1 MKEMEQLQLQA
12 AAQRDELQ
20 AQIEKTRDDES
31 FLRDHLSISVKENR
45 RLETELLDTTEKLVA
60 AENQI
65 ANLQT
70 NIENIMKEKFGD
82 LDPGSAEFFLQEE
95 RIKQLHLSYEV
106 QCRELQDRIDELQ
119 SELNDFHCISRDHQL
134 NSKTLNEELESKS
147 PGNESD
153 PGLGSEE
160 VQPFSLSL
168 EAEMMLEQLKD
179 RHLQEMDELRKQME
193 HKISEFEE
201 IVEKQRAS
209 QEERRVSIHQ
219 QHKDERDALRDEISR
234 VQSRAEELQTRL
246 DQVLTDPP
254 NLKPDMDNELQ
265 TFQEEE
271 IQTLRQ
277 QLLESHI
284 KNADLDEQLK
294 NLEEQ
299 LSEINASFSK
309 ELEELRK
316 KHKQEITRL
325 EQSQAEFLAQM
336 EAERSTLSRE
346 FEEEKAFLK
355 LKFDA
360 EIEARLEQDQVRFE
374 KERAEV
380 VQRLTE
386 QWEKERAQLDEE
398 NASNLQVLLEEEMLK
413 LVKEHE
419 DKEAEMKA
427 QFELEK
433 EQIQQKCEDGLLE
446 RLHQQ
451 TMEFELRERKLKG
464 ECDMEKAQLEEDFE
478 GMVQERVREELEKM
492 AADRDEE
499 DKRFEQL
506 MREERDKIH
515 QQHQETVKE
524 LMQRHQKEREELH
537 GTLDK
542 LKEDIASERRQI
554 ASGFGL
560 RLKQLEERF
569 EMDQEQVAERF
580 QADILKLEQN
590 YQNELKATYKNHEA
604 ERHQWE
610 EETSAILGR
619 ERSKM
624 TEEWTKEMD
633 VMVSKNNRLQSELDE
648 IVRCNELEETDLRK
662 QIAELQEGL
671 EMREK
676 FLSDVQK
683 QAMESEEMLKET
695 VQILQDER
703 NELMKSQFEIEAKYK
718 EVVGISEQ
726 QIAERIELLT
736 ERDDSKVKI
745 EELERSMAKIQGD
758 YDVERNDLQAVITD
772 MEEKGAKW
780 RMIKELQMQ
789 ASQVLNFVQKVEMVS
804 IEDMID
810 TGDIENVD
818 GGYEITSGFDTTVS
832 NSTRSTSSLG
842 EESLNLLSP
851 IEDLEFNINSRND
864 GVLSSS
870 ETSDVDESNYA
881 SRKSSPNQLCVHEQ
895 SQFNEKHLKSEIDLS
910 IFNSGKKGASCANV
924 DPIISECRD
933 QKPYCGGDPAFK
945 NKLEAVSSDA
955 VSHNGDN
962 FPRLERLEGT
972 DVAKNGIQHEN
983 RVCCELKPQK
993 GFSFEVGE
1001 SMHKECFPYETVVDA
1016 VVLEDAENLGLLLE
1030 DKRSNCNSHNN
1041 NLLMPG
1047 ICFGQFESMNESI
1060 EKQDVIKL
1068 SVLYKTTANEN
1079 VLLQEKVSL
1088 LQQKIE
1094 ILGTLLAHNNEKL
1107 KTGHQALEDNYSL
1120 KVKLLL
1126 FTEHIKELE
1135 RKAFQMADLQ
1145 IRYEDCACENSKL
1158 KEQNAELEK
1167 RVWSLESSLNIH
1179 GSPVTLADDIHRMR
1193 RENGRLSELLVEL
1206 ETPPGNLL
1214 MKRKKSRES
1223 TQPIQSGLHQLR
1235 EDLEDRCCDFKLEN
1249 AKLQRAMTDLQDQSH
1264 LLTKTSTV
1272 HRSEAYRLSEENLH
1286 LNKKINALKEDDLK
1300 DLMKTLATLK
1310 EEKDASERA
1319 ADDYKKQ
1326 ISELQS
1332 QSVLLGNRN
1341 GILCEK
1347 NSQHLCDVEALK
1359 QQVAALA
1366 ETKDQTKSEDK
1377 TQLSACVSALEAEM
1391 TKAANETAS
1400 LKLRNSLLSQEVG
1413 KLREKLK
1420 SLESMENQ
1428 MQTLSE
1434 EKNNLVKESQALCS
1448 QISKAQ
1454 EKAKASE
1461 EALQAVTLQNSRL
1474 KADVR
1479 VLQQQK
1485 DTLQHEVALLHK
1497 KLQNTTE
1504 KNHVLERA
1512 LHSTGLQSHSKKLLR
1527 EELSRLME
1535 QEQKLLKQENDKLQT
1550 EVLNAKAELR
1560 QARDKFRQMDSTI
1573 VSLKQHKQNQSAM
1586 LLTLEQENLTL
1597 KEELEAQKEKNKGRE
1612 AGAAGPDTE
1621 SILQENEALK
1631 SQMSRLSTQL
1641 IETFQA
1647 QLVGLLPPSP
1657 HRTPRGQQLRERE
1670 EAENAQDDRERKM
1683 RGMEERMR
1691 EIEASLHNVKLLL
1704 REKVVQLKDQLHKN
1718 GKADVLIKDLYS
1730 ENGELLKALEVTE
1743 QRHKIAEKKNYLLE
1757 EKISS
1762 LTKIM
1767 RDLSPSTLPT
1777 LQYHFTCS

>member
-299 LSEINASFSK
+299 LK
-309 ELEELRK
+309 
-316 KHKQEITRL
+316 
-325 EQSQAEFLAQM
+325 
-336 EAERSTLSRE
+336 
-346 FEEEKAFLK
+346 
-355 LKFDA
+355 
-360 EIEARLEQDQVRFE
+360 
-374 KERAEV
+374 
-380 VQRLTE
+380 
-386 QWEKERAQLDEE
+386 
-398 NASNLQVLLEEEMLK
+398 EMLK

-745 EELERSMAKIQGD
+745 EELERSMAKI
-758 YDVERNDLQAVITD
+758 
-772 MEEKGAKW
+772 
-780 RMIKELQMQ
+780 
-789 ASQVLNFVQKVEMVS
+789 
-804 IEDMID
+804 
-810 TGDIENVD
+810 
-818 GGYEITSGFDTTVS
+818 
-832 NSTRSTSSLG
+832 
-842 EESLNLLSP
+842 
-851 IEDLEFNINSRND
+851 
-864 GVLSSS
+864 
-870 ETSDVDESNYA
+870 
-881 SRKSSPNQLCVHEQ
+881 
-895 SQFNEKHLKSEIDLS
+895 
-910 IFNSGKKGASCANV
+910 
-924 DPIISECRD
+924 
-933 QKPYCGGDPAFK
+933 
-945 NKLEAVSSDA
+945 
-955 VSHNGDN
+955 
-962 FPRLERLEGT
+962 
-972 DVAKNGIQHEN
+972 
-983 RVCCELKPQK
+983 
-993 GFSFEVGE
+993 
-1001 SMHKECFPYETVVDA
+1001 
-1016 VVLEDAENLGLLLE
+1016 
-1030 DKRSNCNSHNN
+1030 
-1041 NLLMPG
+1041 
-1047 ICFGQFESMNESI
+1047 
-1060 EKQDVIKL
+1060 
-1068 SVLYKTTANEN
+1068 
-1079 VLLQEKVSL
+1079 
-1088 LQQKIE
+1088 
-1094 ILGTLLAHNNEKL
+1094 
-1107 KTGHQALEDNYSL
+1107 QALEDNYSL

-1670 EAENAQDDRERKM
+1670 EAENAQGAVPDQ
-1683 RGMEERMR
+1683 RG
-1691 EIEASLHNVKLLL
+1691 AH
-1704 REKVVQLKDQLHKN
+1704 
-1718 GKADVLIKDLYS
+1718 ADSYRRIGGL
-1730 ENGELLKALEVTE
+1730 
-1743 QRHKIAEKKNYLLE
+1743 
-1757 EKISS
+1757 
-1762 LTKIM
+1762 
-1767 RDLSPSTLPT
+1767 
-1777 LQYHFTCS
+1777 